1 MLGGVLAMEAFGMVL
16 GLLDMELHYIEHN
29 DSRQRGL
36 SKLG

>member
-1 MLGGVLAMEAFGMVL
+1 MLGGVLAMEALVWFL
-16 GLLDMELHYIEHN
+16 GLLDMGLHYIEHN